1 MRFSD
6 GARAM
11 NVEINEDGE
20 HYEVVDVWTT
30 IDGQWYVSN
39 SEWSIPQWAVDQYAI
54 AGELGGAHHFFV
66 RILHNNGV
74 IDFDA
79 TVAYK
84 NGSFYDDREIQ
95 EKDGFANIPYYNNFY
110 PDQGQ
115 NGGWSVGPVLSGGP
129 DYLVQGGG
137 LPYNLHVATFAVLR
151 PKTNGGNGNGNG
163 NGTVIEVNIAQPNT
177 VLQLHTNGHDFK
189 MEVTE

>member
-1 MRFSD
+1 
-6 GARAM
+6 M

-30 IDGQWYVSN
+30 IDGQWYVSDN
-39 SEWSIPQWAVDQYAI
+39 KWSIPQWAVNEYAI
-54 AGELGGAHHFFV
+54 ASELGGANHWFV
-66 RILHNNGV
+66 RILDREGL
-74 IDFDA
+74 IDFGA

-84 NGSFYDDREIQ
+84 NGGYYDDRRIQ
-95 EKDGFANIPYYNNFY
+95 EKDGFANIPYSNNFY
-110 PDQGQ
+110 PDQGR
-115 NGGWSVGPVLSGGP
+115 NGGWSVGPVLLGKP

-137 LPYNLHVATFAVLR
+137 LPYSLHVATFAVLR

-163 NGTVIEVNIAQPNT
+163 NGYIVEVNIAQPNT
-177 VLQLHTNGHDFK
+177 VVNIHTRGNDFK